1 MFFADLLKKKM
12 MKRQKN
18 ISIHNENKTVVLKNT
33 VEIHK
38 KNK

>member
-1 MFFADLLKKKM
+1 M

-18 ISIHNENKTVVLKNT
+18 ISIYNENKTVVLKNT
-33 VEIHK
+33 IEIHK